1 LTGDAPNALECFRKA
16 LYLEPHN
23 SDVLINAARLLYK
36 LKLYDDAIYLT
47 QKSLEYVRQD
57 RLVNLNVVINIVNK
71 VQLKH

>member
-1 LTGDAPNALECFRKA
+1 MTGDAPNALECFRKA

-57 RLVNLNVVINIVNK
+57 RLVNLNVAININDLVE
-71 VQLKH
+71 LKH